1 MYDDALQIFT
11 TGATLVTG
19 AASARVAL
27 PNNSAGSVARVIR
40 VSAINA
46 CYCKLGDSEVTAT
59 NADILIQPA
68 DALVLTVPR
77 GATHIAGIQDSA
89 AGRMNIQAIEF

>member
-19 AASARVAL
+19 STSARVGL
-27 PNNSAGSVARVIR
+27 PTNSAGDVARVVR

-46 CYCKLGDSEVTAT
+46 CYAKIGNSSVNAT
-59 NADILIQPA
+59 NADTLIQPA
-68 DALVLTVPR
+68 DAALLTVPK

>member
-19 AASARVAL
+19 ATSAAVAL
-27 PNNSAGSVARVIR
+27 PTNSAGSIARVIR

-46 CYCKLGDSEVTAT
+46 CYAKIGASTVVAT

-68 DALVLTVPR
+68 DAVVLTVPR
-77 GATHIAGIQDSA
+77 GATHIAGIQDAA
-89 AGRMNIQAIEF
+89 AGRLNVQAIEF